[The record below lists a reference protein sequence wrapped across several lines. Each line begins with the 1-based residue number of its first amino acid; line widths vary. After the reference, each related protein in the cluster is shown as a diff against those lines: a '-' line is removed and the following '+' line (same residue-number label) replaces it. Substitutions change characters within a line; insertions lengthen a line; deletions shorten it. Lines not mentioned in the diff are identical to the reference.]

1 MLKGKPLYKA
11 AREFCEEELIP
22 NLNKSNEEDISEETK
37 DELAA
42 KGADLGLALAIDIAE
57 SLHRISV
64 KIG

>member
-1 MLKGKPLYKA
+1 MLKGKKLYTA
-11 AREFCEEELIP
+11 AREFCEEQLLP
-22 NLNKSNEEDISEETK
+22 KLNTTDDLSEDEK

-42 KGADLGLALAIDIAE
+42 EGANLGLALAIDIAE